1 VLLFCGCCII
11 SLLFFWLFFVKLCI
25 GCSNDLSIHLF
36 LPLTIMG
43 IPMFVWNFLVLFYTF
58 ILFYNIF
65 VLLFLSTDYWPNI
78 NICSNWPVKLLV

>member
-1 VLLFCGCCII
+1 
-11 SLLFFWLFFVKLCI
+11 
-25 GCSNDLSIHLF
+25 
-36 LPLTIMG
+36 MG
-43 IPMFVWNFLVLFYTF
+43 IPLFVWNFLVLFYTF